1 MRALTRSEAAGT
13 ASKRMILAF
22 LCVAQ
27 FMVIL
32 DVSIVNVALPSIQR
46 AIHVSEHDLQYVV
59 TAYGTLL
66 GGFLLLGGRL
76 ADAFGRRR
84 MLQIGLLIFA
94 VSSLAAGLSQG
105 TGLLIVARGLEGF
118 GAAIIAPAALSI
130 LTNVFTEGAERNKA
144 LGIWGSLAGLGSVCG
159 ALFGGLLS
167 DGPGWRWIFF
177 INVPIGIAAAVV
189 AALILPESR
198 ERSRSR
204 NFDTLGAVFLTGAL
218 LLLIYTINEAVTV
231 GWATPRT
238 IGSIAGSVALLGL
251 FVVVELR
258 AKSPL
263 IPLGIFRR
271 ATLRTANIINL
282 VVVAAFF
289 SLFFFASLFMQQVLG
304 YSALKT
310 GLAYVPLALTVAASA
325 AVASVLVTKVA
336 PKPVLVAGLTLTTTG
351 LLLLSRLPLHSS
363 YAVDL
368 LPAFLIVGA
377 GLGFTF
383 VPVQIA
389 AFVGVQEH
397 ESGLAAGLIN
407 TSQEA
412 GGALGVAALSTV
424 VFTRVNHLLAAAH
437 GNPSAAPVALAS
449 GFHRGFFIGACLAG
463 LALLLS
469 TGLLPSMKSAP
480 AEQEEPA
487 IEAAAA

>member
-1 MRALTRSEAAGT
+1 MRALTRAPHASS
-13 ASKRMILAF
+13 ASKGLILAF

-84 MLQIGLLIFA
+84 MLRVGLLIFA
-94 VSSLAAGLSQG
+94 LSSLAAGLSQG
-105 TGLLIVARGLEGF
+105 TTLLIVARGVEGF
-118 GAAIIAPAALSI
+118 GAAIFAPAALSI
-130 LTNVFTEGAERNKA
+130 LTNVYTEGAERNKA

-159 ALFGGLLS
+159 VLFGGLLS

-177 INVPIGIAAAVV
+177 INVPIGIAAAGI

-198 ERSRSR
+198 ERTRSR
-204 NFDTLGAVFLTGAL
+204 NFDTVGAVFLTGAL

-238 IGSIAGSVALLGL
+238 IGSIIGSLALLGA
-251 FVVVELR
+251 FIAVELR
-258 AKSPL
+258 TASPL

-271 ATLRTANIINL
+271 PTLRTANIVNV

-289 SLFFFASLFMQQVLG
+289 SLFFFASLFMQQVLH
-304 YSALKT
+304 YSAMKT

-325 AVASVLVTKVA
+325 AVASVLVTRIA
-336 PKPVLVAGLTLTTTG
+336 AKPVLMAGLTLTTTG
-351 LLLLSRLPLHSS
+351 LLLLSRLPVHGS
-363 YAVDL
+363 YPVDL

-377 GLGFTF
+377 GLGMTF

-389 AFVGVQEH
+389 AFVGVREH

-424 VFTRVNHLLAAAH
+424 VFTRVNHVMAAAH
-437 GNPSAAPVALAS
+437 GNPASTPLALAS
-449 GFHRGFFIGACLAG
+449 GFHRGFFIGACLSG

-469 TGLLPSMKSAP
+469 TVLLPSMRAVP
-480 AEQEEPA
+480 ADEPV
-487 IEAAAA
+487 IETEAAAA